1 MSKFVHVNGRDYI
14 DGIPCQLVE
23 TYYSAGCP
31 ARTWGPPEHCYPE
44 EYPEYEWEI
53 RDRKGYRA
61 RWLEAKL
68 TDEGVIAI
76 EEELERRHKSDQEDY
91 LESLAESRAYYRYWG

>member
-1 MSKFVHVNGRDYI
+1 MYFNRNGTDYI

-23 TYYSAGCP
+23 TYYYAGRP
-31 ARTWGPPEHCYPE
+31 ARTWGPPEFCYPE

-68 TDEGVIAI
+68 TDEDRILI
-76 EEELERRHKSDQEDY
+76 EEELERRHKADHDAHLED
-91 LESLAESRAYYRYWG
+91 LAESRAYYRYWG